1 MRLFISIFSFSLL
14 FSTAFASSESF
25 LCTSKALQMAK
36 SIRLVEMPTL
46 AKNAQFRIV
55 RKNLVSQEFATE
67 VYLIE
72 MSVKDKD
79 NQTTWPMT
87 DQQLEVQH
95 GGSCILVSYTMP
107 KAS

>member
-1 MRLFISIFSFSLL
+1 MRLFTFFSISLL
-14 FSTAFASSESF
+14 FSTAFASSENF
-25 LCTSKALQMAK
+25 LCASKALQMAK
-36 SIRLVEMPTL
+36 SIRLAEMPTI
-46 AKNAQFRIV
+46 AKKAHFRIV
-55 RKNLVSQEFATE
+55 RKNLVSQEMATE

-79 NQTTWPMT
+79 NQTTLPMA

-107 KAS
+107 QAG